1 VNTSG
6 EDMMDSLS
14 ALSKESEID
23 EELQEW
29 QSLRPRKMKKK
40 LSKQVVVAT
49 RTSKRLLKDGIPIA
63 EKAAAR
69 AIAKNTILGNSSSN
83 PFTVLGNTPTNVLK
97 NVPNDLNI
105 VVNDARERIG
115 VFRAEEHARAA
126 LTEANYKVF
135 LDKQKDRDKPCEED
149 YEDAL
154 NMGIIDNSICIDN
167 SIQSK
172 MTMEVS
178 NRASNDDVVEI
189 SKGGNSIDK
198 NPCQNKQ

>member
-29 QSLRPRKMKKK
+29 QSPRPRKMKKN

-49 RTSKRLLKDGIPIA
+49 RTSKILLKDGIPIA

-83 PFTVLGNTPTNVLK
+83 PFTVLGNTPTDVLE
-97 NVPNDLNI
+97 NDLNDLNI
-105 VVNDARERIG
+105 VVNDAGKQIG
-115 VFRAEEHARAA
+115 VFRAEERARAA
-126 LTEANYKVF
+126 LAEANYKVF
-135 LDKQKDRDKPCEED
+135 LDKQKDRDKPREED
-149 YEDAL
+149 YEDAP
-154 NMGIIDNSICIDN
+154 NMGIIDNSIHIDN

-198 NPCQNKQ
+198 NPYHNK